1 MDKTK
6 NFLPSKKFITSIL
19 IILAIIVIFFA
30 IRELFSLVFK
40 KNSDD
45 QNNNAKVEMT
55 VGTIIQK
62 DSNKNGIPDWEEYLW
77 GLDPYKNGPENK
89 EFIQSKKRTLE
100 QSGVIFTPD
109 DSESI
114 TEHEMLSRQF
124 FATIISLQQTGNLN
138 EENLAS
144 VAEAI
149 GQEVK
154 IIEFESIYK
163 DQMLNIRQDSD
174 EVELSYLESFTNLFE
189 KYQEQDIGSELIL
202 ISQGLVYQDPQA
214 LYSAMTV
221 AGLYRS
227 FAKELMET
235 VVPSSIAMTH
245 LSLVNNYDKIG
256 RSIEELARGLSDSIV
271 GMKAMLSY
279 KKYTDDLANDLDKI
293 SEILQ

>member
-1 MDKTK
+1 MDKSK
-6 NFLPSKKFITSIL
+6 NFLPSKKFITSVL
-19 IILAIIVIFFA
+19 IILVIIGVFFVIRG
-30 IRELFSLVFK
+30 IFSLFRK
-40 KNSDD
+40 GSGGLSNNS
-45 QNNNAKVEMT
+45 KVEMT

-62 DSNKNGIPDWEEYLW
+62 DSNKNGIADWEEYLW
-77 GLDPYKNGPENK
+77 GLDPNRNGPENK
-89 EFIQSKKRTLE
+89 EFILNKKRTLE
-100 QSGVIFTPD
+100 QGGVMFTPD
-109 DSESI
+109 DSKSI
-114 TEHEMLSRQF
+114 TENEMLSRQF

-144 VAEAI
+144 IAESI

-154 IIEFESIYK
+154 IIEFENIYT
-163 DQMLNIRQDSD
+163 DQMLNIRQDSTD
-174 EVELSYLESFTNLFE
+174 VELSYLESFINLFE

-202 ISQGLVYQDPQA
+202 ISQGLVYNDPQA

-227 FAKELMET
+227 FAKELMSV

-256 RSIEELARGLSDSIV
+256 KSIEELGRGLSDSIV

-279 KKYTDDLANDLDKI
+279 KKYTDDLAIDLEKI